1 MEPQTNGMS
10 LPQMLSK
17 LTPTMWVVGI
27 LFVVFLWVAGSY
39 NGLVRANESVDAQW
53 AQVETQYQRRLD
65 LIPNLVNSVQGAMK
79 QEKEVFTALAEARTR
94 YAGAGTQADKVAAA
108 NQIETSFGRL
118 LAIMENYP
126 QLRSIEA
133 VQSLM
138 AELAG
143 TENRVAVERSRYNEV
158 VRDFNVQVKSFPGGM
173 LARFFGY
180 VPRTMFDAATGAENA
195 PKVEF

>member
-27 LFVVFLWVAGSY
+27 LFVAFLWVAGSY

-138 AELAG
+138 SELAG

-180 VPRTMFDAATGAENA
+180 MPRTMFDAATGAENA